1 MSASTQN
8 QALSALLFLFREL
21 LELDVELEGVVRTR
35 TRKRLPVVLTP
46 EEVRAV
52 LERMDG
58 VEALVAGLLYGS
70 GLRLLEALRLR
81 VQDLDFSRKQLT
93 ARDGKGSKDRR
104 TLLPTRVGEK
114 LGLHL
119 EKVRRLHQTDLA
131 EGYGRVQL
139 PHALGR
145 KYPNAAVEWSWQW
158 VFPQTHRWTDPALT
172 ARHKSENPCNSMR
185 LSQWGGQGAMGAW
198 GCETNPIPSGSPDP
212 APS

>member
-1 MSASTQN
+1 MGSAEVNAFLSHLPVDLQASASTQN

-21 LELDVELEGVVRTR
+21 LELDVELEGVVRAR

-93 ARDGKGSKDRR
+93 VRDGKGSKDRR
-104 TLLPTRVGEK
+104 TLLPRA
-114 LGLHL
+114 
-119 EKVRRLHQTDLA
+119 D
-131 EGYGRVQL
+131 
-139 PHALGR
+139 
-145 KYPNAAVEWSWQW
+145 
-158 VFPQTHRWTDPALT
+158 
-172 ARHKSENPCNSMR
+172 
-185 LSQWGGQGAMGAW
+185 
-198 GCETNPIPSGSPDP
+198 
-212 APS
+212 